1 MKESKNIICS
11 ICGAKINSIYES
23 HNAQPINN
31 GRCCSICNDF
41 KVIPTRLERFSKGE
55 NIYEVKKESSDTKNN

>member
-11 ICGAKINSIYES
+11 ICGSKINSIYES

-41 KVIPTRLERFSKGE
+41 KVIPTRLERFSKGK
-55 NIYEVKKESSDTKNN
+55 NIYEVKKEIKNS